1 MILLYGLAVS
11 AYSMFLW
18 TSIMITDKL
27 VATDKWYFQILLFI
41 GAHLLAF
48 GEVILFLVAIPIYL
62 NYLHE
67 KYEQEHQK
75 RAPRI
80 YRGLI
85 MLVIGAHLAFFI

>member
-1 MILLYGLAVS
+1 MILYIGLGVS

-41 GAHLLAF
+41 GAHVLAF
-48 GEVILFLVAIPIYL
+48 GEVILFLAAIPIHL

-67 KYEQEHQK
+67 KYEQEH
-75 RAPRI
+75 
-80 YRGLI
+80 
-85 MLVIGAHLAFFI
+85 